1 MAEFDL
7 SETILCANLELKQRF
22 QGLSDTKE
30 LEDTV
35 IDMFG
40 METQMKVVS
49 VQGRTGEF
57 KATVRCD
64 IKTEGEVERIIHNF
78 EKRTFVTVKRS
89 KLR

>member
-40 METQMKVVS
+40 MFHIWKTPTNLKIHGHYVTDPTCS
-49 VQGRTGEF
+49 LG
-57 KATVRCD
+57 D
-64 IKTEGEVERIIHNF
+64 ITPMIMP
-78 EKRTFVTVKRS
+78 KRS
-89 KLR
+89 SLLWKTKFSKE